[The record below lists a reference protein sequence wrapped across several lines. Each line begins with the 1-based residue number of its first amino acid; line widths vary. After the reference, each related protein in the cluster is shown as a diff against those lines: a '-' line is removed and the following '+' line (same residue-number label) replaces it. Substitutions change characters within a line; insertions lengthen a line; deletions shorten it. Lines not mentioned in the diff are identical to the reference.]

1 MEKNWSFPFVR
12 QPRLETKEKSF
23 ASHPGKRKARNFS
36 SPLLFMVIVLSPWC
50 LRFARSYFA
59 LDAFMTRT
67 LNLIVFNEWWVDCR
81 WKKSRKKKVLALL
94 MQGWEMTQIS
104 YFIKLSQLI
113 EFVYRLLK
121 CQTLH
126 LTSVTR
132 PLQVSLPFSAFAAI
146 KCEQCS
152 TQV

>member
-1 MEKNWSFPFVR
+1 MEKNWSFPFIR

-81 WKKSRKKKVLALL
+81 WKKTRKKCSCTFNAGLGNDTNFLFYLTVTINRICLSFV
-94 MQGWEMTQIS
+94 EMS
-104 YFIKLSQLI
+104 N
-113 EFVYRLLK
+113 
-121 CQTLH
+121 
-126 LTSVTR
+126 TSLDICHS

>member
-1 MEKNWSFPFVR
+1 MSDEWIVDGKRAEKN
-12 QPRLETKEKSF
+12 
-23 ASHPGKRKARNFS
+23 
-36 SPLLFMVIVLSPWC
+36 
-50 LRFARSYFA
+50 
-59 LDAFMTRT
+59 
-67 LNLIVFNEWWVDCR
+67 
-81 WKKSRKKKVLALL
+81 VLALL

-132 PLQVSLPFSAFAAI
+132 PFKCHFPSLHSQRLNANNVRL
-146 KCEQCS
+146 KCR
-152 TQV
+152 